1 MKQLSIILASL
12 TFLTAFAEDHSPV
25 NSRNL
30 SDEKKQVQ
38 EELIQKEFAAEA
50 ESEPFEETEIQTGI
64 SNDRLPSLFSPYSCH
79 SLASISAAGDTL
91 VLEDGSTWAL
101 SQYNSSI
108 VMTWKKS
115 DLLFIYPN
123 RSWFSY
129 HKYKIVNQTTGAS
142 VPVTRTKGPIING
155 DFSLQIVTIDF
166 AKGQVY
172 LNDDSIWHI
181 SSSDLY
187 LLEEWRAGDYII
199 LGYDN
204 SWFGSSKYILL
215 NSNMYNH
222 VRANNLN

>member
-1 MKQLSIILASL
+1 MKQLFIILASL
-12 TFLTAFAEDHSPV
+12 AFLTAFADDHAPV

-30 SDEKKQVQ
+30 PDEKKQIQ
-38 EELIQKEFAAEA
+38 EEIIQKEFAAEA
-50 ESEPFEETEIQTGI
+50 ASEPTEEAEFQTRV
-64 SNDRLPSLFSPYSCH
+64 SNDTSVFSPYSCH
-79 SLASISAAGDTL
+79 SLSSVSTAGDTL
-91 VLEDGSTWAL
+91 VLEDGSTWVL

-115 DLLFIYPN
+115 DPLFIYPN

-129 HKYKIVNQTTGAS
+129 HKYKIVNQATGAS
-142 VPVTRTKGPIING
+142 IPVTRTKGPIING

-172 LNDDSIWHI
+172 LNDDSIWYI
-181 SSSDLY
+181 NSSDLY

-199 LGYDN
+199 IGHDN